1 MRENR
6 SRYVK
11 NFLLPCVTLS
21 ALAGILTAVAVF
33 TFKLLAS
40 WLISLS
46 GILYGHV
53 RTTPWLLPIA
63 IGTSALC
70 GAVAWLMVRHDADSR
85 GGGIPTAVSALR
97 GFTPLKWIRSA
108 FIVPLSALITFL
120 AGVPLGNEGPCVQM
134 GTALGQG
141 TVAMFGG
148 KNNQAWRRYIMTGGA
163 CAGFATATGAP
174 ITGILFAVEEAH
186 RRFSP
191 MLFIVASIS
200 VVTAQVTMNALGY
213 LTGIDVSLF
222 HFRINGEFPLKY
234 VWMPIVIGMV
244 CGIVAIL
251 FTKVYRSVR
260 HTVDKRMKK
269 VPFVLKMIGVFAIT
283 AVVGFFSADSIGS
296 GHALIDK
303 LIEGGGVWYLLIL
316 CFAVRALMM
325 MTSNNVGVTG
335 GLFIPTLAFGAIIG
349 CLCGKLLITIG
360 IIDPSQYGIM
370 IVIGMAAFLAASS
383 RTPITAVV
391 FAAEALCGFA
401 NILPV
406 AIGVAVSYIVIET
419 VGIKDFTDTVI
430 ESKIESS
437 HKNKKAKIF
446 DVYLTVQPHSF
457 IVEKEIRDI
466 LWPPTCVVLDVKKNT
481 RATTGVGISEGD
493 ILHVHYQSFNS
504 HATFEELERFV
515 GRQSDH
521 VRLDVHTQGDDYQV
535 PEI

>member
-6 SRYVK
+6 SRYIK
-11 NFLLPCVTLS
+11 KFLLPCVTLS
-21 ALAGILTAVAVF
+21 AVAGILTAISVF
-33 TFKLLAS
+33 AFKLVAS
-40 WLISLS
+40 WLITLS
-46 GILYGHV
+46 GVLYTQV
-53 RTTPWLLPIA
+53 RSNPWLLPVA
-63 IGTSALC
+63 VAASALC
-70 GAVAWLMVRHDADSR
+70 GVAVWLIVRHDKDSR

-97 GFTPLKWIRSA
+97 GFTPLRWIRSA

-141 TVAMFGG
+141 TVAMLGG

-174 ITGILFAVEEAH
+174 VTGILFAVEEAH

-191 MLFIVASIS
+191 MLFMVASIS
-200 VVTAQVTMNALGY
+200 VVTAQITMTALGHI
-213 LTGIDVSLF
+213 TGVDVSLF

-234 VWMPIVIGMV
+234 VWMPILIGIV
-244 CGIVAIL
+244 CGVVAIF
-251 FTKVYRSVR
+251 FTRIYRLIR
-260 HTVDKRMKK
+260 KAVDVRMKNF
-269 VPFVLKMIGVFAIT
+269 PLILKMISVFAIT

-316 CFAVRALMM
+316 CFLIRAVMM
-325 MTSNNVGVTG
+325 MFSNNVGVTG
-335 GLFIPTLAFGAIIG
+335 GLFIPTLAFGAILG
-349 CLCGKLLITIG
+349 YLCGKPLTTLG
-360 IIDPSQYGIM
+360 VIDSAQYGIM
-370 IVIGMAAFLAASS
+370 IVIGMASFLAASS

-391 FAAEALCGFA
+391 FAAEALCGFTY
-401 NILPV
+401 ILPV

-419 VGIKDFTDTVI
+419 VGLKDFTDTVI
-430 ESKIESS
+430 ESKIEAS

-446 DVYLTVQPHSF
+446 DVYLTVPPHSF
-457 IVEKEIRDI
+457 IVEIRDI
-466 LWPPTCVVLDVKKNT
+466 LWPPTCVVLDVKKNAA
-481 RATTGVGISEGD
+481 ATTGVGISEGD
-493 ILHVHYQSFNS
+493 ILHVHYQSFDS
-504 HATFEELERFV
+504 HATFEELERLV
-515 GRQSDH
+515 GRQSDD